1 MEALR
6 KLLVPMAL
14 LVISTAAFADTAHED
29 AATVHA
35 DTVKTKTVSYSC
47 QNAKKVT
54 VKYGF
59 NKQNLP
65 TYAEAHLNGKTR
77 FMPVNLHRSDQTAS
91 EFGDEN
97 NFSLS
102 TDAITFKTVKKGY
115 VNIQSPS
122 SEILFKGCKAR
133 K

>member
-1 MEALR
+1 MKSL
-6 KLLVPMAL
+6 KKFLVPMTL
-14 LVISTAAFADTAHED
+14 LVASTAVFASGPQED
-29 AATVHA
+29 PATMHA
-35 DTVKTKTVSYSC
+35 NTVKTKTVSYTC

-65 TYAEAHLNGKTR
+65 TYAEAQLNGKKR
-77 FMPVNLHRSDQTAS
+77 FMPVNLHHSDNVTSA
-91 EFGDEN
+91 FGDEN

-115 VNIQSPS
+115 VNIQSPA

-133 K
+133 